1 MMEIVEKPKK
11 TKSVKKFLLGHR
23 GESGFLGKFFIYAL
37 LIGISFIFLYPIL
50 KMLAISFMGIE
61 DLMDPTV
68 IWIPSKVVGKN
79 YDKANEVLK
88 FWDSLKDSIKVSFWP
103 TLCAVISSSLIGY
116 GFAHF
121 EFPGKKIWMAVLVGV
136 FLLPTMLMSIP
147 TYVIFNKLNMIGS
160 LKAYIYPA
168 LTGFG
173 LRQSVFILI
182 FYQFFKVIPKELSES
197 AEMDGATE
205 FGIFMRIAV
214 PMSVPAF
221 IICMLY
227 SFVWYWN
234 ETSLATSY
242 FGSQI
247 VTLQMALSNFQST
260 YAQMF
265 PSGSVGIGAAAES
278 FNQGVLF
285 AGTVLTILPLL
296 LLYAFTQKWFVE
308 SADRSGI
315 AGD

>member
-1 MMEIVEKPKK
+1 MERQLNKK
-11 TKSVKKFLLGHR
+11 RFKNFFLGHR
-23 GESGFLGKFFIYAL
+23 GESGFIGKLFMYLL

-50 KMLAISFMGIE
+50 KMLAISFMGLE
-61 DLMDPTV
+61 DQMDPSV
-68 IWIPSKVVGKN
+68 IWIPSKIVGNN
-79 YDKANEVLK
+79 YAKASEVLN
-88 FWDSLKDSIKVSFWP
+88 FWDSLGDSLKVGFWP
-103 TLCAVISSSLIGY
+103 TLFAVISSSLIGY

-121 EFPGKKIWMAVLVGV
+121 EFPLKKLWMALLVGV
-136 FLLPTMLMSIP
+136 FLLPTLLMSIP
-147 TYVIFNKLNMIGS
+147 TYVIFSKLDMLGS

-197 AEMDGATE
+197 AEMDGASE
-205 FGIFMRIAV
+205 LGIFFRIAV
-214 PMSVPAF
+214 PMSIPAF

-234 ETSLATSY
+234 ETVLATTY
-242 FGSQI
+242 FKGSMM
-247 VTLQMALSNFQST
+247 TLQMALSSFRYT
-260 YAQMF
+260 YNTMYS
-265 PSGSVGIGAAAES
+265 PGSIGIGAAAES
-278 FNQGVLF
+278 FNPGVLF
-285 AGTVLTILPLL
+285 AGTILTILPLL

>member
-1 MMEIVEKPKK
+1 MMEKQFKK
-11 TKSVKKFLLGHR
+11 KSLKKFLFGHR
-23 GESGFLGKFFIYAL
+23 GEAGFIGKFFMYLL

-50 KMLAISFMGIE
+50 KMLSRSFMGLE
-61 DLMDPTV
+61 DLMDPSV
-68 IWIPSKVVGKN
+68 IWIPTKFIFKN
-79 YDKANEVLK
+79 YVKAAEVLN
-88 FWDSLKDSIKVSFWP
+88 FWKSLGDSLKVGIWP
-103 TLCAVISSSLIGY
+103 TLAAVVSSSLIGY

-121 EFPGKKIWMAVLVGV
+121 EFPLKKMWMAILIVV

-147 TYVIFNKLNMIGS
+147 TYVIFSKLNILGS
-160 LKAYIYPA
+160 LKSYIYPA

-197 AEMDGATE
+197 AEMDGASE
-205 FGIFMRIAV
+205 LGIFLRIAV
-214 PMSVPAF
+214 PMSIPAF
-221 IICMLY
+221 IICTLY

-234 ETSLATSY
+234 ETILATTY
-242 FGSQI
+242 FKGVI
-247 VTLQMALSNFQST
+247 TTLQMALSSFEYTYSHSFST
-260 YAQMF
+260 
-265 PSGSVGIGAAAES
+265 GSIGIGAAAES

-285 AGTVLTILPLL
+285 AGTILTILPLL

-315 AGD
+315 AGE

>member
-1 MMEIVEKPKK
+1 MERQVKR
-11 TKSVKKFLLGHR
+11 KSLKKFLLGHR
-23 GESGFLGKFFIYAL
+23 GESGFVGKFFMYLL

-50 KMLAISFMGIE
+50 KMLAISFMGLE
-61 DLMDPTV
+61 DLMDPSV
-68 IWIPSKVVGKN
+68 IWIPTKFVGSN
-79 YDKANEVLK
+79 YAKASEVLN
-88 FWDSLKDSIKVSFWP
+88 FWKSLGDSLKVGIWP

-121 EFPGKKIWMAVLVGV
+121 DFPLKKMWMGILISV

-147 TYVIFNKLNMIGS
+147 TYVIFSKLNMLGS
-160 LKAYIYPA
+160 LKSYIYPA

-197 AEMDGATE
+197 AEMDGASE
-205 FGIFMRIAV
+205 LGIFVRIAV

-234 ETSLATSY
+234 ETVLATTY
-242 FGSQI
+242 FKGSLT
-247 VTLQMALSNFQST
+247 TLQMALSNFEYT
-260 YAQMF
+260 YRQTFGGGAI
-265 PSGSVGIGAAAES
+265 GIGAAAEA

-285 AGTVLTILPLL
+285 AGTILTILPLL

>member
-1 MMEIVEKPKK
+1 MENSVKK
-11 TKSVKKFLLGHR
+11 KSVKKFILGTR
-23 GESGFLGKFFIYAL
+23 GESGFLGKFFTYAL

-50 KMLAISFMGIE
+50 KMLSKSFMGLE

-68 IWIPSKVVGKN
+68 IWLPRKFVFSN
-79 YDKANEVLK
+79 YKKANEVLN
-88 FWDSLKDSIKVSFWP
+88 FWSSFKDSLKVGIFP

-121 EFPGKKIWMAVLVGV
+121 DFPLKKLWMALLVGI
-136 FLLPTMLMSIP
+136 FLLPTMLLSIP
-147 TYVIFNKLNMIGS
+147 TYVIFNNFNMLGS

-197 AEMDGATE
+197 AEMDGASE
-205 FGIFMRIAV
+205 LGIFFRIAV
-214 PMSVPAF
+214 PMSIPAF

-234 ETSLATSY
+234 ETVLATSY
-242 FGSQI
+242 FKGSI
-247 VTLQMALSNFQST
+247 VTLQMALSNFEYNYTQL
-260 YAQMF
+260 F
-265 PSGSVGIGAAAES
+265 PAGSIGIGSAAES

-285 AGTVLTILPLL
+285 AGTMLTILPLL

>member
-1 MMEIVEKPKK
+1 MENQVKKKK
-11 TKSVKKFLLGHR
+11 TFKHFMLGHR
-23 GESGFLGKFFIYAL
+23 GESGFIGKFFMYAL
-37 LIGISFIFLYPIL
+37 LIGVSFIFLYPIL
-50 KMLAISFMGIE
+50 KMLAMSFMGIE

-68 IWIPSKVVGKN
+68 IWIPSKIVSKN
-79 YDKANEVLK
+79 YSKASEVLN
-88 FWDSLKDSIKVSFWP
+88 FWKSLGDSLKLSIWP

-121 EFPGKKIWMAVLVGV
+121 EFPGKKIWMGVLVGI
-136 FLLPTMLMSIP
+136 FLLPTLLMSIP
-147 TYVIFNKLNMIGS
+147 TYVIFSKLGMIGN
-160 LKAYIYPA
+160 LKSYIYPA

-197 AEMDGATE
+197 AEMDGASE
-205 FGIFMRIAV
+205 LGIFIRIAI
-214 PMSVPAF
+214 PMSIPAF
-221 IICMLY
+221 IICTLY

-234 ETSLATSY
+234 ETVLSTSY
-242 FGSQI
+242 FQGSY
-247 VTLQMALSNFQST
+247 TSLQMALSNFEHT
-260 YAQMF
+260 YSELF
-265 PSGSVGIGAAAES
+265 PAGSIGIGSAAES

-285 AGTVLTILPLL
+285 AGTILTILPLL

>member
-1 MMEIVEKPKK
+1 MTEKQELNKK
-11 TKSVKKFLLGHR
+11 RSFKKFMLGHR
-23 GESGFLGKFFIYAL
+23 GESGFIGKFFMYLL

-50 KMLAISFMGIE
+50 KMLSKSFMGLE
-61 DLMDPTV
+61 DLMDPSV
-68 IWIPSKVVGKN
+68 IWIPSKVVSSN
-79 YDKANEVLK
+79 YSKASEVLN
-88 FWDSLKDSIKVSFWP
+88 FWKALGDSLKVGIWP
-103 TLCAVISSSLIGY
+103 TLCSVISSSLIGY

-121 EFPGKKIWMAVLVGV
+121 NFPGKKIWMAILIAV

-147 TYVIFNKLNMIGS
+147 TYVIFKNLNMLGS
-160 LKAYIYPA
+160 LKSYIYPA

-182 FYQFFKVIPKELSES
+182 FYQFFKVIPRELSES
-197 AEMDGATE
+197 AEMDGASE
-205 FGIFMRIAV
+205 LGIFIRIAI
-214 PMSVPAF
+214 PMSIPAF

-234 ETSLATSY
+234 ETVLSTTY
-242 FGSQI
+242 FQGNI
-247 VTLQMALSNFQST
+247 TTLQMALSNFEHT
-260 YAQMF
+260 YREMF
-265 PSGSVGIGAAAES
+265 PSGSIGIGSAAES

-285 AGTVLTILPLL
+285 AGTILTILPLL

>member
-1 MMEIVEKPKK
+1 MERQQSN
-11 TKSVKKFLLGHR
+11 KSFKKFLLGHR
-23 GESGFLGKFFIYAL
+23 GEAGFVGKFFMYVL

-50 KMLAISFMGIE
+50 KMLAISFMGLE
-61 DLMDPTV
+61 DLMDPSV
-68 IWIPSKVVGKN
+68 MWIPTRIVGSN
-79 YDKANEVLK
+79 YTKASEVLN
-88 FWDSLKDSIKVSFWP
+88 FWKSLGDSLKVGIWP

-121 EFPGKKIWMAVLVGV
+121 EFPLKKLWMALLVGV
-136 FLLPTMLMSIP
+136 FLLPTLLMSIP
-147 TYVIFNKLNMIGS
+147 TYVIFRKLDMLGS
-160 LKAYIYPA
+160 LKAYIFPA

-182 FYQFFKVIPKELSES
+182 FYQFFKVIPRELSES

-205 FGIFMRIAV
+205 LGIFFRIAV

-234 ETSLATSY
+234 ETVLATSY
-242 FGSQI
+242 FKGTI
-247 VTLQMALSNFQST
+247 NTLQMALSNFEYT
-260 YAQMF
+260 YRQTF
-265 PSGSVGIGAAAES
+265 GGGSIGIGAAAES

-285 AGTVLTILPLL
+285 AGTILTILPLL

>member
-1 MMEIVEKPKK
+1 MEKQLKN
-11 TKSVKKFLLGHR
+11 KSFKKFLLGHR
-23 GESGFLGKFFIYAL
+23 GEAGFVGKFFMYLL

-50 KMLAISFMGIE
+50 KMLAISFMGLE
-61 DLMDPTV
+61 DLMDPSV
-68 IWIPSKVVGKN
+68 IWIPSKFVGQN
-79 YDKANEVLK
+79 YTKADEVLH
-88 FWDSLKDSIKVSFWP
+88 FWKSFGDSLKVGIWP

-121 EFPGKKIWMAVLVGV
+121 EFPLKKLWMALLIGV
-136 FLLPTMLMSIP
+136 FLLPTLLMSIP
-147 TYVIFNKLNMIGS
+147 TYVIFSKLNMLGS

-197 AEMDGATE
+197 AEMDGASE
-205 FGIFMRIAV
+205 LGIFFRIAV

-234 ETSLATSY
+234 ETVLATTY
-242 FGSQI
+242 FKGSI
-247 VTLQMALSNFQST
+247 TTLQMALSSFET
-260 YAQMF
+260 YYRQTF
-265 PSGSVGIGAAAES
+265 GGSVVGVGAAAES

-285 AGTVLTILPLL
+285 AGTILTILPLL

>member
-1 MMEIVEKPKK
+1 MENMNRKK
-11 TKSVKKFLLGHR
+11 KSIKKFLLGNR
-23 GESGFLGKFFIYAL
+23 GESGFIGKFFMYLL

-50 KMLAISFMGIE
+50 KMLSKSLMGLE
-61 DLMDPTV
+61 DLMDPSV
-68 IWIPSKVVGKN
+68 IWIPTKIVGKN
-79 YDKANEVLK
+79 YTKASEVLN
-88 FWDSLKDSIKVSFWP
+88 FWKSFGDSLKVGIWP
-103 TLCAVISSSLIGY
+103 TLCAVISSALIGY

-121 EFPGKKIWMAVLVGV
+121 DFPLKKMWMAILVGI

-147 TYVIFNKLNMIGS
+147 TYVIFNRLGFIGS
-160 LKAYIYPA
+160 LKSYIYPA

-197 AEMDGATE
+197 AEMDGASE
-205 FGIFMRIAV
+205 LGIFFRIAV

-234 ETSLATSY
+234 ETLLATSY
-242 FGSQI
+242 FSGNI
-247 VTLQMALSNFQST
+247 TTLQMALTNFEYT
-260 YAQMF
+260 YTQLYPA
-265 PSGSVGIGAAAES
+265 GSIGIGAAAES

-285 AGTVLTILPLL
+285 AGTILTILPLL

>member
-1 MMEIVEKPKK
+1 MENSGHGTFPIHLCSAHQNAILQTQIRNEQTMKK
-11 TKSVKKFLLGHR
+11 W
-23 GESGFLGKFFIYAL
+23 
-37 LIGISFIFLYPIL
+37 LISIGL
-50 KMLAISFMGIE
+50 MLACQLLVAQ
-61 DLMDPTV
+61 DLPLVKPVPD
-68 IWIPSKVVGKN
+68 
-79 YDKANEVLK
+79 
-88 FWDSLKDSIKVSFWP
+88 
-103 TLCAVISSSLIGY
+103 Y

-121 EFPGKKIWMAVLVGV
+121 DFPLKKMWMAILVGI

-147 TYVIFNKLNMIGS
+147 TYVIFNRLGFIGS
-160 LKAYIYPA
+160 LKSYIYPA

-197 AEMDGATE
+197 AEMDGASE
-205 FGIFMRIAV
+205 LGIFFRIAV

-234 ETSLATSY
+234 ETLLATSY
-242 FGSQI
+242 FSGNI
-247 VTLQMALSNFQST
+247 TTLQMALTNFEYT
-260 YAQMF
+260 YTQLYPA
-265 PSGSVGIGAAAES
+265 GSIGIGAAAES

-285 AGTVLTILPLL
+285 AGTILTILPLL

>member
-1 MMEIVEKPKK
+1 MERQVKR
-11 TKSVKKFLLGHR
+11 KSLKKFLLGHR
-23 GESGFLGKFFIYAL
+23 GESGFVGKFFMYLL

-50 KMLAISFMGIE
+50 KMLAISFMGLE
-61 DLMDPTV
+61 DLMDPSV
-68 IWIPSKVVGKN
+68 IWIPTKFVGSN
-79 YDKANEVLK
+79 YAKASEVLN
-88 FWDSLKDSIKVSFWP
+88 FWKSLGDSLKVGIWP

-121 EFPGKKIWMAVLVGV
+121 DFPLKKMWMGILISV

-147 TYVIFNKLNMIGS
+147 TYVIFSKLNMLGS
-160 LKAYIYPA
+160 LKSYIYPA

-197 AEMDGATE
+197 AEMDGASE
-205 FGIFMRIAV
+205 LGIFVRIAV

-234 ETSLATSY
+234 ETVLATTY
-242 FGSQI
+242 FKGSLT
-247 VTLQMALSNFQST
+247 TLQMALSNFEYT
-260 YAQMF
+260 YRQTYGG
-265 PSGSVGIGAAAES
+265 GSIGIGAAAES

-285 AGTVLTILPLL
+285 AGTILTILPLL

>member
-1 MMEIVEKPKK
+1 M
-11 TKSVKKFLLGHR
+11 LGHR
-23 GESGFLGKFFIYAL
+23 GESGFIGKFFMYAL
-37 LIGISFIFLYPIL
+37 LIGVSFIFLYPIL
-50 KMLAISFMGIE
+50 KMLAMSFMGIE

-68 IWIPSKVVGKN
+68 IWIPSKIVSKN
-79 YDKANEVLK
+79 YSKASEVLN
-88 FWDSLKDSIKVSFWP
+88 FWKSLGDSLKLSIWP

-121 EFPGKKIWMAVLVGV
+121 EFPGKKIWMGVLVGI
-136 FLLPTMLMSIP
+136 FLLPTLLMSIP
-147 TYVIFNKLNMIGS
+147 TYVIFSKLGMIGN
-160 LKAYIYPA
+160 LKSYIYPA

-197 AEMDGATE
+197 AEMDGASE
-205 FGIFMRIAV
+205 LGIFIRIAI
-214 PMSVPAF
+214 PMSIPAF
-221 IICMLY
+221 IICTLY

-234 ETSLATSY
+234 ETVLSTSY
-242 FGSQI
+242 FQGSY
-247 VTLQMALSNFQST
+247 TSLQMALSNFEHT
-260 YAQMF
+260 YSELF
-265 PSGSVGIGAAAES
+265 PAGSIGIGSAAES

-285 AGTVLTILPLL
+285 AGTILTILPLL

>member
-1 MMEIVEKPKK
+1 MENQIRKK
-11 TKSVKKFLLGHR
+11 SFKKFLLGHR
-23 GESGFLGKFFIYAL
+23 GEAGFIGKFFMYLL

-50 KMLAISFMGIE
+50 KMLAISFMGLE
-61 DLMDPTV
+61 DLIDPSV
-68 IWIPSKVVGKN
+68 IWIPSKIVGNN
-79 YDKANEVLK
+79 YEKASEVLN
-88 FWDSLKDSIKVSFWP
+88 FWKSLGDSLKVGIFP

-121 EFPGKKIWMAVLVGV
+121 EFPLKKLWMALLIAV
-136 FLLPTMLMSIP
+136 FLLPTLLMSIP
-147 TYVIFNKLNMIGS
+147 TYVIYSKLNMLGS
-160 LKAYIYPA
+160 LKSYIYPA

-197 AEMDGATE
+197 AEMDGASE
-205 FGIFMRIAV
+205 IGIFFRIAV
-214 PMSVPAF
+214 PMSIPAF

-234 ETSLATSY
+234 ETVLATSY
-242 FGSQI
+242 FKGNI
-247 VTLQMALSNFQST
+247 NTLQMALSNFEYIYRQT
-260 YAQMF
+260 YGG
-265 PSGSVGIGAAAES
+265 GSIGIGAAAES

-285 AGTVLTILPLL
+285 AGTILTILPLI

>member
-1 MMEIVEKPKK
+1 MENTFKKKK
-11 TKSVKKFLLGHR
+11 TFKKFMLGER
-23 GESGFLGKFFIYAL
+23 GEAGFIGKFFIYLL

-50 KMLAISFMGIE
+50 KMLSKSFMGLE

-68 IWIPSKVVGKN
+68 VWIPTKFVFKN
-79 YDKANEVLK
+79 YQKASEVLN
-88 FWDSLKDSIKVSFWP
+88 FWKSFGDSLKVAILP
-103 TLCAVISSSLIGY
+103 TLCAVASSSIIGY

-121 EFPGKKIWMAVLVGV
+121 DFPGKKIWMALLIGI

-147 TYVIFNKLNMIGS
+147 TYVIFKNLNMLGS

-182 FYQFFKVIPKELSES
+182 FYQFFKVIPRELSES
-197 AEMDGATE
+197 AEIDGASE
-205 FGIFMRIAV
+205 VGIFLRIAV
-214 PMSVPAF
+214 PMSIPAF
-221 IICMLY
+221 IICILY

-234 ETSLATSY
+234 ETALASTY
-242 FGSQI
+242 FQSNI
-247 VTLQMALSNFQST
+247 TTLQMALSSFKST
-260 YAQMF
+260 YELLY
-265 PSGSVGIGAAAES
+265 PSGSVGIGSAAEA

-285 AGTVLTILPLL
+285 AGTMLTILPLL
-296 LLYAFTQKWFVE
+296 ILYAFTQKWFVE

-315 AGD
+315 AGE

>member
-1 MMEIVEKPKK
+1 MENTFKKKK
-11 TKSVKKFLLGHR
+11 TFKKFLLGER
-23 GESGFLGKFFIYAL
+23 GESGFVGKFFMYLL

-50 KMLAISFMGIE
+50 KMVSKSFMGLE

-68 IWIPSKVVGKN
+68 IWIPTKFVFNN
-79 YDKANEVLK
+79 YKKASEVLN
-88 FWDSLKDSIKVSFWP
+88 FWKSLGDSLKVGILP

-121 EFPGKKIWMAVLVGV
+121 EFPGKKIWMALLVGI

-147 TYVIFNKLNMIGS
+147 TYVIFQKLNMLGS
-160 LKAYIYPA
+160 LKSYIYPA

-182 FYQFFKVIPKELSES
+182 FYQFFKVIPHELSES
-197 AEMDGATE
+197 AEIDGASE
-205 FGIFMRIAV
+205 VGIFIRIAI

-221 IICMLY
+221 IICILY

-234 ETSLATSY
+234 ETVLAVTY
-242 FGSQI
+242 FQGNI
-247 VTLQMALSNFQST
+247 TTLQMALSSFEHM
-260 YAQMF
+260 YAQLF
-265 PSGSVGIGAAAES
+265 PSGSIGIGAAAES

-285 AGTVLTILPLL
+285 AGTMLTILPLL

-315 AGD
+315 AGE

>member
-1 MMEIVEKPKK
+1 MEKQVKN
-11 TKSVKKFLLGHR
+11 KSFKKFLLGHR
-23 GESGFLGKFFIYAL
+23 GESGFVGKFFMYLL

-50 KMLAISFMGIE
+50 KMLAISFMGLE
-61 DLMDPTV
+61 DLMDPSV
-68 IWIPSKVVGKN
+68 IWIPTKFVGNN
-79 YDKANEVLK
+79 YAKASEVLN
-88 FWDSLKDSIKVSFWP
+88 FWKSLGDSLKVGIWP

-116 GFAHF
+116 GFAHYD
-121 EFPGKKIWMAVLVGV
+121 FPLKKMWMGILIGV

-147 TYVIFNKLNMIGS
+147 TYVIFSKLNMLGS
-160 LKAYIYPA
+160 LKSYIYPA

-197 AEMDGATE
+197 AEMDGASE
-205 FGIFMRIAV
+205 LGIFIRIAV

-234 ETSLATSY
+234 ETVLATTY
-242 FGSQI
+242 FKGSI
-247 VTLQMALSNFQST
+247 TTLQMALSNFEYVYRQT
-260 YAQMF
+260 F
-265 PSGSVGIGAAAES
+265 GGGSIGIGAAAES

-285 AGTVLTILPLL
+285 AGTILTILPLL

>member
-1 MMEIVEKPKK
+1 MEKVEKVR
-11 TKSVKKFLLGHR
+11 TKNFKKFMLGHR
-23 GESGFLGKFFIYAL
+23 GESGFLGKFFMYLL

-68 IWIPSKVVGKN
+68 IWIPSKFVTSN
-79 YDKANEVLK
+79 YEKASEVIK
-88 FWDSLKDSIKVSFWP
+88 FKETLVDSIKVGIWP
-103 TLCAVISSSLIGY
+103 TLCAVLSSSLIGY

-147 TYVIFNKLNMIGS
+147 TYVIFNKLNMLGS

-205 FGIFMRIAV
+205 FGVFVRIAI

-221 IICMLY
+221 IICTLY

-234 ETSLATSY
+234 ETALATSY
-242 FGSQI
+242 FGDKI
-247 VTLQMALSNFQST
+247 ITLQMALSNFESRYSQL
-260 YAQMF
+260 F
-265 PSGSVGIGAAAES
+265 PSGSIGIGAAAES